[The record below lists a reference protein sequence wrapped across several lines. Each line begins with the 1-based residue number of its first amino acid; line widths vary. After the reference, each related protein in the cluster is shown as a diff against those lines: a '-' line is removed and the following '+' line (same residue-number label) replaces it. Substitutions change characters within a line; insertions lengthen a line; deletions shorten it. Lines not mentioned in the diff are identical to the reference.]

1 MRIKLILA
9 FTAFALLFGC
19 QLNNQPVETSS
30 QDNLTVQTLADVYNV
45 QWTLTNATTDTGA
58 ISLTNLGPFVLMLS
72 TNDSVFGKAG
82 CNYYYGNY
90 SFDGV
95 QVTISIFG
103 QTEMGCSKP
112 YLLPLQTLDGTWT
125 YILGD
130 TVLILNRGNESRT
143 FVSYYTLPLTNFPAV
158 GATWVLTESNHP
170 RFDEVRNATQFRVQI
185 APDRRMEIRW
195 ASVTNATDTNRV
207 TGYFNRGENNG
218 AFVHWW
224 RWYYTGSWSPAN
236 PPADMAL
243 VGALEDVRH
252 YTFNSENTVMELRT
266 DGDIYFQFQKQ

>member
-1 MRIKLILA
+1 MNTRPK
-9 FTAFALLFGC
+9 G
-19 QLNNQPVETSS
+19 
-30 QDNLTVQTLADVYNV
+30 D
-45 QWTLTNATTDTGA
+45 NATTDTGA

-224 RWYYTGSWSPAN
+224 RWYYTGSWSPAHRRGHLFSISKTIELVLAYFLEFPGERWLSRRN
-236 PPADMAL
+236 CFQTGPGDIGGYRLRAIPFSPPAMHSP
-243 VGALEDVRH
+243 GCFHR
-252 YTFNSENTVMELRT
+252 
-266 DGDIYFQFQKQ
+266 KC